1 MIAIVLPRFL
11 GSFTFGRCSVPS
23 SAELDASWGSHGASL
38 IKIHTHG
45 FWEDHTTCEE
55 TLGTL
60 FGQSS
65 QEVRAARLL
74 GASAFPFKINQS
86 TNRCPLFPTDRWGS
100 GLANCTESD
109 FPSFWTLN
117 VWEIF
122 HWGYLILTQ
131 GHLSGK
137 EVCSLFLTQEV
148 GND

>member
-1 MIAIVLPRFL
+1 MMSTK
-11 GSFTFGRCSVPS
+11 G
-23 SAELDASWGSHGASL
+23 SL
-38 IKIHTHG
+38 IKIHPHG
-45 FWEDHTTCEE
+45 FWEGHTTCEE
-55 TLGTL
+55 TFGTL

-117 VWEIF
+117 VVRFGPSFKTVLNPILVGGCTTHFRTYFRGDWDV

-131 GHLSGK
+131 GHLNGK

-148 GND
+148 GNG